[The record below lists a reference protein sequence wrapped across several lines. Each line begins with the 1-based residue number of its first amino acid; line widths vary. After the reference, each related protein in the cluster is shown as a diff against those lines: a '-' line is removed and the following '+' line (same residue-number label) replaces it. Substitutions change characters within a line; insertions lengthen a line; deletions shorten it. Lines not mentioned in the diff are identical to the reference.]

1 MVCGTSFALEK
12 ICSLRLFVVE
22 SFWHPFTAYE
32 VYFGEV
38 IDYYWF
44 FEVLI
49 CDVFM
54 FVI

>member
-1 MVCGTSFALEK
+1 VVCGTTFALEK
-12 ICSLRLFVVE
+12 ICAFVLVVE

-32 VYFGEV
+32 VYLGEV